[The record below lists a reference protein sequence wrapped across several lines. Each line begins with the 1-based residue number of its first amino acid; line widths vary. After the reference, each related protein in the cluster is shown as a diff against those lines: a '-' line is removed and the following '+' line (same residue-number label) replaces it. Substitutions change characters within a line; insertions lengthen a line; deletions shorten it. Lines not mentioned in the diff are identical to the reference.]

1 MEIDFHNKSYN
12 TPLIYIIAGEPSG
25 DILGAKLIKALKQL
39 TNQNINFAGVG
50 GLEMEKT
57 GLISLFPIDELSVMG
72 ITEIVPRLPR
82 LLKRIKQTVDDIFKI
97 RPNILITIDSP
108 DFTLRIARNVKK
120 MAIPLIHY
128 VAPSVWAWRPK
139 RAIKMGKFV
148 DHVLTLLP
156 FEPPYFTN
164 VGLNATFV
172 GHPVIES
179 AAMNVNPKSFRI
191 NHGISDTKKVI
202 VLLPG
207 SRIGEV
213 NKHIKIFS
221 ETLDLIKSKIKNFHI
236 VCIVNEQTANIV
248 VQSALNWPFPYTITS
263 NPRIKFDAMASGNI
277 ALAASGTVALELAC
291 VGTPSVIT
299 YKINFFSAW
308 IGKLLIKVKYVNLIN
323 LILER
328 EAIPEYLQEKCNSKS
343 LSLMLIKLVRSPNLL
358 LQQKKDYLSAIETLK
373 IKNGDIPSISAAKII
388 LRSLK

>member
-50 GLEMEKT
+50 GLEMKKT

-139 RAIKMGKFV
+139 RAIKMSKFV